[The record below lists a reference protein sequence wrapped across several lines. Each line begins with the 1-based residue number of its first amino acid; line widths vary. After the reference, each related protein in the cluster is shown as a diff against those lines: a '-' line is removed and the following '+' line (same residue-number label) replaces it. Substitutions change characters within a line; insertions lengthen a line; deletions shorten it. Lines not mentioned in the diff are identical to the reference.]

1 MMKKKMASAFVI
13 LSVLELT
20 LLIVMG
26 RSIIHTI
33 IQPDT
38 FTGIISLPLA
48 ACFLSLWMFFS
59 KQKLEERIVA
69 MQICFITV
77 CLTLGPLVC
86 LWLVT
91 TG

>member
-1 MMKKKMASAFVI
+1 MMKKKIASAFVI
-13 LSVLELT
+13 LSVLELIV
-20 LLIVMG
+20 LIFIG

-59 KQKLEERIVA
+59 KQKLEEPIVA
-69 MQICFITV
+69 MQICFITA
-77 CLTLGPLVC
+77 CLTFGPLVC

-91 TG
+91 SG